1 MFYILMVLF
10 KLKFYISSFD
20 YNCGMET
27 VSKLTQARLL
37 SPGYCM
43 YTSEL
48 TRIHTQQSDANGF
61 KVQGWSLVCFI
72 CTGITIKSTE
82 NCLHPSVFQA
92 QI

>member
-1 MFYILMVLF
+1 MNPTKPTKIVIIAFPWGLLHSLCPSTTMFYILMVLF

-48 TRIHTQQSDANGF
+48 TRIHTQQSDANSF
-61 KVQGWSLVCFI
+61 KVQG
-72 CTGITIKSTE
+72 
-82 NCLHPSVFQA
+82 
-92 QI
+92 